1 MKEIKTVAILGSGA
15 VGAYFIWGLSRKL
28 GNNLWVT
35 ADGERRK
42 RLEQN
47 GININSENYKLNIK
61 TPEEA
66 KGADLLLVAVKYPA
80 LHDALSDIAEIV
92 SENTIVMSLMNGV
105 SSEEIIGNKIGT
117 EHMLYSMIKI
127 SSERTEN
134 NIRFNG
140 ETTPGIYF
148 GEAGQAEPSER
159 MLAVKALLDGTPI
172 HYHMSKDIITDI
184 WEKFAINIS
193 YNLPQAILG
202 CGIGAYSDSI
212 YAADIFGKLR
222 EEVVA
227 VAAAKGI
234 TISPISENFVAK
246 GINSKAARYSTL
258 QDLDARRH
266 TEIDM
271 FAGAVAE
278 MGRELGI
285 PTPYNEFA
293 YNVIKA
299 MEEKN
304 DGKFDYQL

>member
-1 MKEIKTVAILGSGA
+1 MNKIKTVAILGSGA
-15 VGAYFIWGLSRKL
+15 VGAYFIWGSSKKL
-28 GNNLWVT
+28 GNNLWVI

-47 GININSENYKLNIK
+47 GININGEKYSLNLK
-61 TPEEA
+61 TPKEA
-66 KGADLLLVAVKYPA
+66 KGVDLLLVAVKYPA
-80 LHDALSDIAEIV
+80 LGEALSDIAEIV
-92 SENTIVMSLMNGV
+92 DDNTIVLSLMNGV
-105 SSEEIIGNKIGT
+105 NSEEIIGSKIGM

-134 NIRFNG
+134 NILFNG
-140 ETTPGIYF
+140 ETTPGLYY
-148 GEAGQAEPSER
+148 GEAGQPEPSER
-159 MLAVKALLDGTPI
+159 MLAVKTLLDETPI

-184 WEKFAINIS
+184 WEKFAINVS

-202 CGIGAYSDSI
+202 CGVGAYSDSI
-212 YAADIFGKLR
+212 YAANIFKRLR

-234 TISPISENFVAK
+234 TISPQAENFVSK

-258 QDLDARRH
+258 QDLDAKRH

-271 FAGAVAE
+271 FAGAVVE
-278 MGRELGI
+278 MGKELGI
-285 PTPYNEFA
+285 PTPYNEIV

-299 MEEKN
+299 IEEKN
-304 DGKFDYQL
+304 DGKFDYKL